1 MCLIGADGLAFVS
14 LDTKKNL
21 TLNHI
26 SSENSGCLSPKHS
39 ARYSELSEIFDQH
52 LQGLITRMQF
62 LEQLLSPSEIRY
74 LTEHHG
80 YDLLNNEVYKEKE
93 A

>member
-62 LEQLLSPSEIRY
+62 LEQLLSPNEIRY

-80 YDLLNNEVYKEKE
+80 YDLLNNDVYKEKE